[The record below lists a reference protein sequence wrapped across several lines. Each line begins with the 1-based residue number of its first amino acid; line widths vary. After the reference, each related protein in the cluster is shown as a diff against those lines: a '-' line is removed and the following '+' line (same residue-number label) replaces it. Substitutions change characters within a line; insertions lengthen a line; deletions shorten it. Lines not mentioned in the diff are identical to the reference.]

1 MLNMDSTSNRL
12 TTTYRDVYP
21 SSHNLRRQPMPHEN
35 TQTPIPDEY
44 SAGTN
49 RTAGPMALGTSSDT
63 NADSRTVTLEWQRTG
78 GAWTQTQVLATD
90 PIRDPYVHSNYSW
103 FAKCKTYA
111 RVECH
116 RFGQRIY
123 D

>member
-1 MLNMDSTSNRL
+1 
-12 TTTYRDVYP
+12 
-21 SSHNLRRQPMPHEN
+21 MPHEN
-35 TQTPIPDEY
+35 TQAPIADEY

-49 RTAGPMALGTSSDT
+49 RTAGPMALGTSSDMNT
-63 NADSRTVTLEWQRTG
+63 DSRTVTLEWQRTG

-90 PIRDPYVHSNYSW
+90 PIRDPYVHSNFSW